1 MNLKLEELRRRLLEP
16 VGGTPA
22 QTTSVYKRSSAELH
36 VVTQKIAEA
45 ADDKTLAPA
54 PAPKGNHVYQP
65 PVAPKI
71 SGEKIFATSPS
82 NTIREAALRYA
93 ENAALDTRGGED
105 AMDSNS
111 QYQVAQAVSKVF
123 EQVKVFEER
132 FIELTKTFEPVDAL
146 AQSAAKSFG
155 PLRAFQEQLAQLSQ
169 SFEPMRAFQEQ
180 LAELAQSFAP
190 MKGLQQQ
197 LGLLSDAFEIN
208 INQLVRSLEP
218 AKEFQAQLIKLARA
232 FEPATE
238 LGDDFASLAETF
250 SSASTTQLDGA
261 APAPEAAGAQ
271 Q

>member
-36 VVTQKIAEA
+36 VITQRLSEVTE
-45 ADDKTLAPA
+45 DKALPPALAPN
-54 PAPKGNHVYQP
+54 GNFVYQP

-71 SGEKIFATSPS
+71 SGEKISAASNPS
-82 NTIREAALRYA
+82 TIREAALRYA
-93 ENAALDTRGGED
+93 ENAALDTRPGED
-105 AMDSNS
+105 TMDSNS
-111 QYQVAQAVSKVF
+111 QYQVAQAVAKVF
-123 EQVKVFEER
+123 EQAKVFEDR
-132 FIELTKTFEPVDAL
+132 FGELTKTFEPVEAL

-155 PLRAFQEQLAQLSQ
+155 PLRTFQEQLAQLSR
-169 SFEPMRAFQEQ
+169 SFEPMRAFQVQ

-197 LGLLSDAFEIN
+197 LRLLSDAFEIN
-208 INQLVRSLEP
+208 LSQLVRSLEP
-218 AKEFQAQLIKLARA
+218 AKEFQAQLIKLAQA

-250 SSASTTQLDGA
+250 SSASTTHLNSA
-261 APAPEAAGAQ
+261 ASVPELASAQ

>member
-36 VVTQKIAEA
+36 VVTQKVHASEVKA
-45 ADDKTLAPA
+45 LTPVTEVV
-54 PAPKGNHVYQP
+54 GNVYQP

-71 SGEKIFATSPS
+71 SGEKIFAATTP

-93 ENAALDTRGGED
+93 ENAAIDTSAGED
-105 AMDSNS
+105 SMDSNS

-123 EQVKVFEER
+123 EQAKIFEDR
-132 FIELTKTFEPVDAL
+132 FAELTKTFEPVEAL

-155 PLRAFQEQLAQLSQ
+155 PLRAFHEQLAQLSR
-169 SFEPMRAFQEQ
+169 SFEPMRAFQVQ

-208 INQLVRSLEP
+208 INQLVRSLKP

-238 LGDDFASLAETF
+238 LGDDFALLADTF
-250 SSASTTQLDGA
+250 NAERNGQLNGA
-261 APAPEAAGAQ
+261 GPAPELASVQ
-271 Q
+271 H

>member
-36 VVTQKIAEA
+36 VVTQKINEA
-45 ADDKTLAPA
+45 ADVNAIAPA
-54 PAPKGNHVYQP
+54 TKTNGNFVYQP

-71 SGEKIFATSPS
+71 SGEKILAASTT
-82 NTIREAALRYA
+82 NIREAALRYA
-93 ENAALDTRGGED
+93 ENAAIDTSAGED
-105 AMDSNS
+105 SMDSNS

-123 EQVKVFEER
+123 EQVKVFEDR
-132 FIELTKTFEPVDAL
+132 FVELTKTFEPVEAL

-169 SFEPMRAFQEQ
+169 SFEPMRAFQVQ

-238 LGDDFASLAETF
+238 LGDDFALLADTF
-250 SSASTTQLDGA
+250 NSARTSQLNGSV
-261 APAPEAAGAQ
+261 PARELASAQ
-271 Q
+271 H